1 MSATRAIS
9 QHRAGEVSKV
19 NNLATATWPA
29 SAGQE
34 YICDR
39 PLNLYKTADLQ
50 GLVTQA
56 AAGRHLRRADGVAQG
71 AWAVVL
77 CEDDYPGWISAAAA
91 AALRPADQPYR
102 PPALDRQAIEPRLNQ
117 VIAFA
122 HRAMATPNTYLWGGT
137 VGPDFD
143 CSGLIQTAFAAAGIY
158 LPRDSYQQ
166 EAFTQP
172 LGWDEMLPGDLIFFG
187 TPDRT
192 QHVALYLGG
201 GRYIH
206 SSGVDQGR
214 NGIGIDALDARSH
227 PVSAAYYRQL
237 RRPGRVVTSYCPQRQ
252 IETR

>member
-1 MSATRAIS
+1 
-9 QHRAGEVSKV
+9 VSGV
-19 NNLATATWPA
+19 GDLATATWA
-29 SAGQE
+29 TSLGQE
-34 YICDR
+34 YVCDQ
-39 PLNLYKTADLQ
+39 PLNLYKTADLK

-56 AAGRHLRRADGVAQG
+56 AAGRHLRRCDRTTEG

-91 AALRPADQPYR
+91 ATLKPADQPYQ
-102 PPALDRQAIEPRLNQ
+102 PPTLDRQAIEPRLSE
-117 VIAFA
+117 VIAFT

-143 CSGLIQTAFAAAGIY
+143 CSGLMQTAFGAAGIC

-172 LGWDEMLPGDLIFFG
+172 LGWDELMPGDLIFFG
-187 TPDRT
+187 TPERT

-214 NGIGIDALDARSH
+214 NGIGIDSLDDLSH
-227 PVSAAYYRQL
+227 PVSAAYHRQL
-237 RRPGRVVTSYCPQRQ
+237 RRPGRVITSYCPQRQ
-252 IETR
+252 I